1 MEIAAIYEN
10 GMIRLTQVLNLKH
23 NIVNVIIIVPDEEIK
38 STLVKNIDPLNKIK
52 DKSIKQMIISMR
64 NIRGTKTN
72 SVNHGLTDNEL
83 FVEGLKK
90 SGRYG
95 L

>member
-10 GMIRLTQVLNLKH
+10 GMIRPTQLLRLKH
-23 NIVNVIIIVPDEEIK
+23 NIVKVTLVVPDEEIE
-38 STLVKNIDPLNKIK
+38 STLVKNLDPLNKVK

-90 SGRYG
+90 SGKYR